1 MAKRMRKSEKLD
13 LILSELSAL
22 RSDVAKLAKQHSALS
37 AELASVKPRRAP
49 QRPAAKPAKKPR
61 APTKA
66 TKANKASQTRKV
78 PVLVEA
84 ESTPHPTSRVS
95 SS

>member
-13 LILSELSAL
+13 LILSELTAL
-22 RSDVAKLAKQHSALS
+22 RSDVAKLAKQHSTIS
-37 AELASVKPRRAP
+37 AELAGAKSRRAP
-49 QRPAAKPAKKPR
+49 QRSSAKPTKKPR
-61 APTKA
+61 APTKS
-66 TKANKASQTRKV
+66 NKSSRTRKV

-84 ESTPHPTSRVS
+84 ESAPQPASRAS